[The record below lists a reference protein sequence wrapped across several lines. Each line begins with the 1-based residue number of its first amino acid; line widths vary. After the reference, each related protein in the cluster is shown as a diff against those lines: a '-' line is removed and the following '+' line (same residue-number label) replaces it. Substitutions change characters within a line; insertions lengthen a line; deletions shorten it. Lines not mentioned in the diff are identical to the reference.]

1 MTNFKVN
8 IGESTYELCSED
20 IRKLDLVDSNGSVH
34 LLEGTRSSEAEL
46 ITYDLNTKTFLISV
60 GGKEIKATIKDEYDL
75 LVDELG
81 FTTEAAVVIKDVN
94 APMPGLVLDIL
105 VSAGDTV
112 EAGTQL
118 IILEAMKMENVLKSQ
133 GDGVIKDIKIQ
144 KGDAVEKGQLLIV
157 LE

>member
-1 MTNFKVN
+1 MTNYKVT
-8 IGESTYELCSED
+8 IGENTYEMSRAD
-20 IRKLDLVDSNGSVH
+20 IQTLDLVDSNDSVH
-34 LLEGTRSSEAEL
+34 LLEGTNSNKAEL
-46 ITYDLNTKTFLISV
+46 ISFDLNTKTFLIRV
-60 GGKEIKATIKDEYDL
+60 NGKEIEATIKDEYDL

-81 FTTEAAVVIKDVN
+81 FTTEAVLVIKDIN

-105 VSAGDTV
+105 VSVGDTV

-133 GDGVIKDIKIQ
+133 GEGVIKEIKIN

>member
-1 MTNFKVN
+1 MTQYKVQ
-8 IGESTYELCSED
+8 IGEHTYELSTDD
-20 IRKLDLVDSNGSVH
+20 IKNLDIVDSQGAVHTLEGSVSH
-34 LLEGTRSSEAEL
+34 LAKLKSC
-46 ITYDLNTKTFLISV
+46 DLNSKTVLFTVS
-60 GGKEIKATIKDEYDL
+60 GKEIEATIKDGYDQ

-81 FTTEAAVVIKDVN
+81 FTTESAVVIKDIN

-105 VSAGDTV
+105 VTVGDVV
-112 EAGTQL
+112 EVGSQL

-133 GDGVIKDIKIQ
+133 GEGVIKEIKIN

>member
-8 IGESTYELCSED
+8 IGDDFYELSTDD
-20 IRKLDLVDSNGSVH
+20 IDTLDIIDSNDSVH
-34 LLEGTRSSEAEL
+34 LLEENSSIQAKL
-46 ITYDLNTKTFLISV
+46 ISADLDTKTMVISI
-60 GGKEIKATIKDEYDL
+60 GGKEIEAVIKDEYDQ

-81 FTTEAAVVIKDVN
+81 FTNEAIAVIKDIN

-105 VSAGDTV
+105 VSEGDSV
-112 EAGTQL
+112 ETGTQL

-133 GDGVIKDIKIQ
+133 ADGVIKEIKIN